1 MVRWF
6 GGGCWVLGGGG
17 VRSFRLLLEYSVRV
31 QENTR
36 PYKLATTTDEHFD
49 PTKHQQ
55 GWRFDLVLETRS
67 HPQVPAG
74 HPQFT
79 GAWFDRKAVD
89 GPQPNHCAHAAV
101 CVKHRHSRAI
111 L

>member
-1 MVRWF
+1 MLKSSYTRHAF
-6 GGGCWVLGGGG
+6 GRREVLE
-17 VRSFRLLLEYSVRV
+17 FNTRV

-36 PYKLATTTDEHFD
+36 LHKLATATDEHFD

-55 GWRFDLVLETRS
+55 GWRFVQTRS
-67 HPQVPAG
+67 HPWVPAG
-74 HPQFT
+74 HRQFT
-79 GAWFDRKAVD
+79 DAWFARKAVD

-101 CVKHRHSRAI
+101 SEEHLHSRAY